1 MEIQQLN
8 NAIIIFHRELKSF
21 FDSPMAYVFLV
32 VFAVVNGYF
41 FTNTFFLYGQSDMR
55 ALFGI
60 VPLVYLFF
68 IPGVMMGLIS
78 REKGLGTLEI
88 ISTLPIH
95 DRDIVLGKYLA
106 GFVLILIALLTTSL
120 HYITLIAVGNEIDH
134 GAVFTGYLGLAL
146 VGGVYASIGLFSSA
160 LTDNQVVSFIVGIA
174 IIFVFWL
181 MDKMLLFVHP
191 SLAGIVQYLSVEF
204 HLSNISRG
212 VIDTRNIIYFGS
224 VIGFFL
230 FLTTRLVES
239 RRWS

>member
-1 MEIQQLN
+1 METQLLN
-8 NAIIIFHRELKSF
+8 NTLVIFRRELRSF

-78 REKGLGTLEI
+78 REKGLGTIEI
-88 ISTLPIH
+88 ISTLPIN
-95 DRDIVLGKYLA
+95 DRDIVIGKYLA
-106 GFVLILIALLTTSL
+106 GFVLILIALFTTSL
-120 HYITLIAVGNEIDH
+120 HYITLIFVGTEIDH

-146 VGGVYASIGLFSSA
+146 VGGVYASIGLFASS

-191 SLAGIVQYLSVEF
+191 SLAGIVQYISVEF

-239 RRWS
+239 RRWR